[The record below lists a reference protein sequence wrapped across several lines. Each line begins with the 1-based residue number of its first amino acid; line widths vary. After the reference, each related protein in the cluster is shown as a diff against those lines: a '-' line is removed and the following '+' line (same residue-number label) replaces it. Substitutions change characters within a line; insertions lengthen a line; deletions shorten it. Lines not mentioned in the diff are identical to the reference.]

1 MRLIKIPALLV
12 EFKFDGQIERWKI
25 KVKKCVNM
33 PTETIHPRFSRRSD
47 KEIRYLT
54 VGRNVRP
61 EKIEAY
67 FRNYLRNKGL
77 LERMVRMQ
85 LIT

>member
-1 MRLIKIPALLV
+1 MQAVLI
-12 EFKFDGQIERWKI
+12 EFKHNGEIERWRI
-25 KVKKCVNM
+25 KVKKHFNM
-33 PTETIHPRFSRRSD
+33 PVD
-47 KEIRYLT
+47 EIEPKLSHKGKDIKYLT

>member
-1 MRLIKIPALLV
+1 MRLIKMPALLV

-33 PTETIHPRFSRRSD
+33 PTEAIEPCLSRKGKD
-47 KEIRYLT
+47 IKYLT
-54 VGRNVRP
+54 VGRNIRP
-61 EKIEAY
+61 EEIEAY
-67 FRNYLRNKGL
+67 FRDYLRNKGL
-77 LERMVRMQ
+77 VDSMIRMQ